1 MRMLRTKR
9 VAAPLLGAGLTAGAH
24 LTKTPKG
31 RVRSQSRKPG
41 RTYAATTMN
50 DVGVSL
56 DKP

>member
-1 MRMLRTKR
+1 MLRTKR